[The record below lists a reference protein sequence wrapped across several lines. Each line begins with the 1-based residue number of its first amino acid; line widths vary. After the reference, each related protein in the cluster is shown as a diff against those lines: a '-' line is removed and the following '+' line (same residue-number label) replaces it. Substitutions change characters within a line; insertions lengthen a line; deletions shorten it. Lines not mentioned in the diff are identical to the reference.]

1 MSRAEKALTV
11 LAVFLAVLVLAG
23 GGAAAALLPDPRAK
37 LACAGL
43 ALAGFTA
50 GCAGWGASRAQVRA
64 MARKLEKVLQ
74 QAWAGKA
81 PDPAAF
87 TGETITDRLGA
98 QAARLADAVQ
108 SEAQRSE
115 AAREQLQA
123 TVSDLAHQLRAPVA
137 NLALYTDTLAA
148 GGMPPEKQA
157 EFLKVLQ
164 GQTEKLEFLMD
175 ALVKTGRLETGAI
188 RMQPRLLELAPTLE
202 RAAALARPLAAAKGL
217 ELAVECP
224 EGLAVCHDPK
234 WTAEAVFN
242 LLDNAVKYTR
252 AGSVRLAA
260 ERWELFTRIS
270 VQDTGPGFD
279 ARHAA
284 QLFGRFYRE
293 PAAQSTEGMGLGLY
307 IVRQI
312 AQQQG
317 GYTQAR
323 TRPGGAMFSIFL
335 PSGEP
340 GAGERYQN

>member
-43 ALAGFTA
+43 ALAGFAA

-242 LLDNAVKYTR
+242 LLDNTVKYTR